1 MKSEEKLNRLFEI
14 LKKENTTTSF
24 SEINS
29 WIEAHTSIAKAK
41 TVKPYNYS
49 KIIIISSIITTT
61 LIFSIILVSKKIASI
76 EENKILPITKEFR
89 ITIPTDSIYSTDSS
103 KNKIIEYIQDEIA
116 FSKTKATSNT
126 PINKIKRETIVK
138 NEIQY
143 PIDLSKHSKNDINE
157 TYPQTNIEKSSGI
170 WRSQN
175 DGLKVDT
182 LFKGVKLIVF
192 ISDFNQDIIV
202 NGSNRSDVAL
212 NYNHQ
217 LKAKGIYSTSKHRYC
232 ELNYVLADS
241 ILTMHCKRENYIF
254 NGITIIGETNNLKI
268 DVPKN
273 ISVQIQSSSGNIDL
287 ELLNP
292 ISEYSLD
299 LITELGEIKEK
310 RKDLKFLNK
319 SHLVT
324 GSGLFKISIK
334 ADRGDI
340 IIR

>member
-1 MKSEEKLNRLFEI
+1 
-14 LKKENTTTSF
+14 
-24 SEINS
+24 
-29 WIEAHTSIAKAK
+29 
-41 TVKPYNYS
+41 
-49 KIIIISSIITTT
+49 
-61 LIFSIILVSKKIASI
+61 
-76 EENKILPITKEFR
+76 
-89 ITIPTDSIYSTDSS
+89 
-103 KNKIIEYIQDEIA
+103 
-116 FSKTKATSNT
+116 
-126 PINKIKRETIVK
+126 
-138 NEIQY
+138 
-143 PIDLSKHSKNDINE
+143 
-157 TYPQTNIEKSSGI
+157 
-170 WRSQN
+170 
-175 DGLKVDT
+175 
-182 LFKGVKLIVF
+182 
-192 ISDFNQDIIV
+192 V

-217 LKAKGIYSTSKHRYC
+217 LKAKGIYSTSKDRYC

-254 NGITIIGETNNLKI
+254 NGISIIGETNNLKI